1 MQGSRPIKSGIS
13 FVTCGTT
20 AKLWWKLGMSTL
32 EIEVGDLRA
41 EAVAFTASELVV
53 TLRDGRRIVTPLA
66 WYPRLLSASAAQRGN
81 YEIMPMGIHWP
92 DLDEDLSVTGM
103 LKGRAGK

>member
-1 MQGSRPIKSGIS
+1 
-13 FVTCGTT
+13 
-20 AKLWWKLGMSTL
+20 L
-32 EIEVGDLRA
+32 EIEVGDLHA
-41 EAVAFTASELVV
+41 KSVEFTATELVV

-66 WYPRLLSASAAQRGN
+66 WYPRLASASAAQRSN

-103 LKGRAGK
+103 LKGRAVK